1 MGIINLAI
9 QLLSGDVINNQV
21 VRIKQILSLQ
31 LWRVTIKQPYSEKI
45 EL

>member
-1 MGIINLAI
+1 MGFINLAI
-9 QLLSGDVINNQV
+9 QLLSGDVVNNQV
-21 VRIKQILSLQ
+21 IRIKQILSSQ

>member
-31 LWRVTIKQPYSEKI
+31 LRRVTIKQPYSEKI